1 MDGHPPPLRY
11 DRMTVG
17 CSAAS
22 RRFVRS
28 GVSIPHQFAR
38 LTYAASLGVL
48 GHVRDMEGLPC
59 SREVRTASRRQEGR
73 RQQPGCRSPVK
84 RRHEETRSGK
94 LGAEE

>member
-38 LTYAASLGVL
+38 LTYCSVPWGSGPCPRHGRAAVL
-48 GHVRDMEGLPC
+48 AQGPDREPSPGRQASAARLSKPC
-59 SREVRTASRRQEGR
+59 ETAS
-73 RQQPGCRSPVK
+73 
-84 RRHEETRSGK
+84 
-94 LGAEE
+94 